1 MDPVVHTSRDG
12 RKSMVC
18 PQCHSSQQTG
28 SVYALTFHP
37 CPKRIHHRWILW
49 QESNSLRGITSSC
62 AQGWTILCNISGDF
76 IPGDQS
82 HLHWLTKQPM
92 TQCIIAPNHI
102 HLEGHTFHGHLPASL
117 RGHLCSPSSQMY
129 QDRSLSVRR
138 FPSRKITSSTLF
150 GSPPFSII
158 MFLCY

>member
-1 MDPVVHTSRDG
+1 M
-12 RKSMVC
+12 C
-18 PQCHSSQQTG
+18 SS
-28 SVYALTFHP
+28 
-37 CPKRIHHRWILW
+37 
-49 QESNSLRGITSSC
+49 
-62 AQGWTILCNISGDF
+62 WTILCNISGDF

-138 FPSRKITSSTLF
+138 FPSRKITSSSLF

-158 MFLCY
+158 MFLCYWKIWSVCQTKKITEQVINHGSLYLIVWGLGESKIKRKSIWPLFVLLYWKLY